1 MKIIFILGILIGIVV
16 LVRSL
21 VNKEGFANLDNTFL
35 TTYRTFMTF
44 YNQFITNWTQAIT
57 QASAMDSNTQTPST
71 EQMNQYI
78 KKISEKN
85 GTIYP
90 PITDPLPDLTTTDD
104 LLAIR
109 AMIPRD
115 PAPFQ
120 NALQWMNATI
130 IETKNKLE
138 SSLKAIQGFRDFTVQ
153 DYDTMEFFEDIC
165 QQIQT
170 CQQQQNEKQQQ
181 QIATLQQQLGPI
193 FDSFVRLQPLLDKNT
208 ELLAES
214 KKIQDQA
221 QNGSLL
227 PTVAPRKSPYSL
239 PEGSNKLKD
248 MQKND
253 PERYKK
259 YKQDF
264 SLFHNMKNSF
274 DQINANLR

>member
-1 MKIIFILGILIGIVV
+1 
-16 LVRSL
+16 
-21 VNKEGFANLDNTFL
+21 
-35 TTYRTFMTF
+35 MTF

-57 QASAMDSNTQTPST
+57 QEIAMDSNTQKPST

-85 GTIYP
+85 VTIYP